1 MIVLFLMDDGSF
13 KAVQAEQLQLRQL
26 EPGKTVLGIPEG
38 DKFLPFI
45 SYPINILPANN
56 NTIDALPT
64 EDVEK
69 Q

>member
-1 MIVLFLMDDGSF
+1 M
-13 KAVQAEQLQLRQL
+13 
-26 EPGKTVLGIPEG
+26 TVLGIPEG